1 MRLIKLR
8 VRGFK
13 GLRDAELDLGH
24 DRLLV
29 VGPNEA
35 GKSSLLEALVAGLYG
50 LAPAKR
56 GSGHAGALKQVQ
68 PWTGEPAGLNLTYS
82 LADGRELEV
91 DWDLSAERTRVIDRT
106 SGEDISASFET
117 GTHGWLD
124 VGDAVLKLP
133 GSVFT
138 EVACIGE
145 GELAHIT
152 DDAEVRQSLL
162 RVTDAGV
169 DVLVEQ
175 AIARLQE
182 GSRQASV
189 PKVNAATRRNDLGRA
204 LSAVEAQL
212 AQAQAARQALESE
225 VESIARTE
233 ARLTAAQALAQ
244 EVRAETEHRS
254 SASER
259 FRVDLERARGRLSEA
274 ELRAAAVGVD
284 GVAAEA
290 EQPAWTDAELGQA
303 LEVLL
308 NGPAAAPRRARTIYA
323 LPVLVIGVAAL
334 VAGIAQ
340 HYIAADLG
348 GAALI
353 AVGVFLAT
361 RYALPIGA
369 ALRVGERTFSSR
381 QDLMTAI
388 DRERALRDCRQQR
401 AAIDLLERQLATLE
415 LHAGPG
421 SAVGGGAGALTD
433 ITGRALARLSADAEA
448 GVQRLTV
455 ELAGQ
460 RASLERGGRQIPEV
474 APLEERAVRLRR
486 QVEHLDAFGNACR
499 LAAATLASAS
509 EEIRR
514 AYAPKLQAYLSRDL
528 AQVTDGR
535 YSEALVSDRF
545 EVMLRVPE
553 TKSMVD
559 LKQLS
564 RGTQQ
569 QIYLL
574 LRLGLMEVMGGA
586 EILPLFL
593 DDALALADDDR
604 RAELLKVL
612 EAQERQVI
620 YFTAA
625 RGEAAIA
632 FGARWHR
639 VDLPRP
645 MSGAD
650 AYDLQ
655 SLKVVDRPGA

>member
-13 GLRDAELDLGH
+13 GLRDTELDLGH

-50 LAPAKR
+50 LAPARR
-56 GSGHAGALKQVQ
+56 GSGHAAALKQVL

-204 LSAVEAQL
+204 LSAVESQL
-212 AQAQAARQALESE
+212 AQALAARQALESE

-254 SASER
+254 SASAR
-259 FRVDLERARGRLSEA
+259 FLVDLERARGRLSEA

-284 GVAAEA
+284 GVAVEA

-303 LEVLL
+303 LDVLL
-308 NGPAAAPRRARTIYA
+308 NGPPAAPRRARAIYV
-323 LPVLVIGVAAL
+323 LPVLAIGVATL
-334 VAGIAQ
+334 VAGIVQ
-340 HYIAADLG
+340 HSVAAEVG
-348 GAALI
+348 GAVLI

-361 RYALPIGA
+361 RYVLPIGA

-401 AAIDLLERQLATLE
+401 ASIDLLERQLETLE

-421 SAVGGGAGALTD
+421 RNAVGGAGALTD

-474 APLEERAVRLRR
+474 APLEERALQLRR

-574 LRLGLMEVMGGA
+574 LRLGLMEVMGGT

-625 RGEAAIA
+625 RGEAAVA

-645 MSGAD
+645 LSGAD
-650 AYDLQ
+650 SYDLQ